1 MARLA
6 SSSWAAGIGVDRHIV
21 QTQPDAAGT
30 APQRD
35 PVARCTRRGRSQSS
49 ATLCAARSRMTD
61 KASDL
66 FKTTR
71 LRPEPIGKDLGARE

>member
-1 MARLA
+1 MTVDDV
-6 SSSWAAGIGVDRHIV
+6 GIEYTGLEVAV
-21 QTQPDAAGT
+21 FM

>member
-35 PVARCTRRGRSQSS
+35 SVARRTRLGRAQSS
-49 ATLCAARSRMTD
+49 ATLLRRMVTD
-61 KASDL
+61 DRK
-66 FKTTR
+66 
-71 LRPEPIGKDLGARE
+71 GLGAVKNRSAQA